1 MLRQNTSTSPFWQQK
16 HNHDGFVLLCSF
28 GPFFETRPRDLGS
41 TVSYQKVASDDNA
54 CVEWYFWLLTSRPS
68 PIWTGINFVDQS
80 HFVRFVQWEPP
91 FRTTFFFCY
100 LFFDDFRSPNSRSGV
115 SKVARTPDTPSA
127 ERREGTLKRRLEI
140 YRMRIAAFSTLPI
153 QRKGCLR
160 QHLYFSLRNLPLT
173 LSLRRGLDL
182 CTVSGREMVSGSKV
196 RMSNSLQ
203 SQMTPLPASMK
214 SRLMVASLRC
224 SDVIEVL
231 RCIAR
236 RSLEMLIGL
245 I

>member
-1 MLRQNTSTSPFWQQK
+1 MTKVILHGSYSGSL
-16 HNHDGFVLLCSF
+16 HFVL
-28 GPFFETRPRDLGS
+28 P
-41 TVSYQKVASDDNA
+41 
-54 CVEWYFWLLTSRPS
+54 
-68 PIWTGINFVDQS
+68 
-80 HFVRFVQWEPP
+80 
-91 FRTTFFFCY
+91 FFFCY